1 MFRKL
6 KIGVRLALCFGIII
20 AILVG
25 MEYFALAQ
33 FNTISDS
40 VREMYDHPFQVQNAA
55 SGLVAG
61 AITLDLISADAL
73 RIKSTTSLKTIE
85 DRFMKVEKDLE
96 SSISLIMERYLG
108 DKKDIESVQNSLEQ
122 LKPLKSRFLSLLA
135 SGNAAGALAMHEQ
148 DMMPLIES
156 MNAKALTI
164 EAFAAQKA
172 LQYRDQVVADSE
184 TVKNILRILAA
195 IAILVAVGLSI
206 LVSLDMI
213 RPLKKIIAVADAVS
227 AGNLGVELPVDR
239 FKDEIGIMTRSFSGM
254 VTALKDQSR
263 QVSDGVNLL
272 AASSNQI
279 SATASQLASASTE
292 TASAVSET
300 TVTVEEVKQT
310 AQVSMERA
318 RDVAGSAQRTMG
330 IARSA
335 ETTVAATVEGM
346 KRIREQM
353 ENIARS
359 IMSLSE
365 QGRMIGEIISSVDDI
380 AEQSNLLA
388 VNAAI
393 EAAKAGEQGKGFAV
407 VAREVKIL
415 AEGSRQATRQVRSIL
430 GDIQKATSTAVMA
443 MEQGN
448 KAVEAGMNQSTDVR
462 DALQSL
468 SAGITESTQMA
479 IQITSANQ
487 QQFEGVDQ
495 VTQAMEN
502 IREASRQNVE
512 SARQLEGAAR
522 NIDLLSKQLKESMG
536 RYAL

>member
-20 AILVG
+20 VILVG

-33 FNTISDS
+33 FNTVSDS

-55 SGLVAG
+55 FVLVSGT
-61 AITLDLISADAL
+61 ITLDLISADAL
-73 RIKSTTSLKTIE
+73 RIKNTTTLKSIE
-85 DRFMKVEKDLE
+85 DRFVETEKRLE
-96 SSISLIMERYLG
+96 SSIALIMERYLG
-108 DKKDIESVQNSLEQ
+108 DKQDIEAVKNNLEQ
-122 LKPLKSRFLSLLA
+122 LIRLKGRFLSLLG
-135 SGNAAGALAMHEQ
+135 SGNASGALVLHDQE
-148 DMMPLIES
+148 MMPLIEA
-156 MNAKALTI
+156 MNEKALII

-172 LQYRDQVVADSE
+172 LQYRNQVVADSE
-184 TVKNILRILAA
+184 GVKNILRILAA
-195 IAILVAVGLSI
+195 LAVVLAIVLSI
-206 LVSLDMI
+206 LVSLDI
-213 RPLKKIIAVADAVS
+213 TRPLNKIITIADAVS

-272 AASSNQI
+272 AASSSQI